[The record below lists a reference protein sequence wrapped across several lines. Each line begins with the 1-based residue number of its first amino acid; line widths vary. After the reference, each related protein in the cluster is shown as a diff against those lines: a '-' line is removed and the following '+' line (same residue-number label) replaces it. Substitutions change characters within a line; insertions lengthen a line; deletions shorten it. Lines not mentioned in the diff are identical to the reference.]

1 MPGTRS
7 STLLLTSLLYGLPNY
22 LIQRIK
28 YFMNAAAK
36 LITRKRKLDN
46 VTPLLI
52 KLHWLPVRQRI
63 VFEIFL
69 YTLKALHG
77 VTPTYLAELISPYVP
92 RRALRSTEQLLLEQ
106 PTHKLKSIGLRAFS
120 VFLFHL
126 RINATHLSLF
136 FQ

>member
-22 LIQRIK
+22 LIQRLQHV
-28 YFMNAAAK
+28 MNAAAK
-36 LITRKRKLDN
+36 LITCKRKLDN

-63 VFEIFL
+63 VFKIFL
-69 YTLKALHG
+69 YAFKALHG

-92 RRALRSTEQLLLEQ
+92 RRALRSTDQLLLEQ
-106 PTHKLKSIGLRAFS
+106 PMHKLKSVGLRAFS
-120 VFLFHL
+120 VCMSYLW
-126 RINATHLSLF
+126 NSLPF
-136 FQ
+136 ENK